1 MSVRTLEVSPED
13 AGSRLDRW
21 FKRHFP
27 EVPHGRLEKLLR
39 TGQVRVDG
47 ARVKA
52 NLRLEA
58 GQSVRVPPLGERARA
73 PESRPVPPQN
83 EADVAALR
91 DSILHKD
98 DSVIVVN
105 KPPGLAVQGGS
116 KTSRHIDGMLDGLRF
131 GAPERPRLVHRLDK
145 DTSGVLVLARSAV
158 AARALAAAFKH
169 KDAKKLYW
177 ALVAG
182 RPEPPSGRID
192 QALAKRGGAGGEKVV
207 GADEGKPAVTLYR
220 TIESAGGESTGG
232 ESAGRAHAE
241 GESVGRH
248 LSWLA
253 LTPLSGRTHQL
264 RAHCALHGVPVLGD
278 GKYGGKQAFPGGA
291 GIAKG
296 LHLHARAIEL
306 PHPDGGVLR
315 AQAPLPPH
323 MAEAFAA
330 LGFDPERE
338 GEGG

>member
-1 MSVRTLEVSPED
+1 MSVQTLEVLPED

-52 NLRLEA
+52 NLRLRA
-58 GQSVRVPPLGERARA
+58 GQAVRVPPLGERAAA
-73 PESRPVPPQN
+73 PQKKPVPPQD
-83 EADVAALR
+83 EADLAALR
-91 DSILHKD
+91 ESILHRD
-98 DSVIVVN
+98 DSVIVLN

-116 KTSRHIDGMLDGLRF
+116 KTRRHIDGMLDGLRF
-131 GAPERPRLVHRLDK
+131 GAQERPRLVHRLDK
-145 DTSGVLVLARSAV
+145 DTSGVLVLARGGL
-158 AARALAAAFKH
+158 AARALTAAFKH
-169 KDAKKLYW
+169 GDAKKVYW

-182 RPEPPSGRID
+182 RPEPASGRID

-207 GADEGKPAVTLYR
+207 GDDGGKRAVTLYR
-220 TIESAGGESTGG
+220 TIEVAGG
-232 ESAGRAHAE
+232 ESAG
-241 GESVGRH
+241 GR

-253 LTPLSGRTHQL
+253 LSPLTGRTHQV
-264 RAHCALHGVPVLGD
+264 RAHCALHGVPILGD
-278 GKYGGKQAFPGGA
+278 GKYGGKQAFPEGA
-291 GIAKG
+291 GIARG

-323 MAEAFAA
+323 MAETFAA

>member
-1 MSVRTLEVSPED
+1 MNVQTLEVSED
-13 AGSRLDRW
+13 EAGSRLDRW

-27 EVPHGRLEKLLR
+27 QVPHGQLQKLLR
-39 TGQVRVDG
+39 KGLVRVDG
-47 ARVKA
+47 ARAKA
-52 NLRLEA
+52 NLRLET
-58 GQSVRVPPLGERARA
+58 GQEIRVPPLGERARA
-73 PESRPVPPQN
+73 PESRPVPPQD

-98 DSVIVVN
+98 ASVIVVN

-116 KTSRHIDGMLDGLRF
+116 KTTRHLDGMLDALCF

-145 DTSGVLVLARSAV
+145 DTSGVLVLARSAA

-169 KDAKKLYW
+169 RDAKKVYW

-182 RPEPPSGRID
+182 WPEPAAGRIE

-207 GADEGKPAVTLYR
+207 GADEGKRAVTLYR
-220 TIESAGGESTGG
+220 TIASTGG
-232 ESAGRAHAE
+232 ESTARVRAGAE
-241 GESVGRH
+241 GAGGGI
-248 LSWLA
+248 SWLA
-253 LTPLSGRTHQL
+253 LSPLTGRTHQL

-278 GKYGGKQAFPGGA
+278 GKYGGRQAFPGQA

-296 LHLHARAIEL
+296 LHLHARAIEI

-315 AQAPLPPH
+315 TQAPLPRH
-323 MAEAFAA
+323 MVETFAA
-330 LGFDPERE
+330 LGFDPKRE
-338 GEGG
+338 SKGD